1 MNPSAIHLGGLST
14 EAENPKS
21 HALDRLSTAELVAL
35 MSEADF
41 EAASAVRT
49 EAHSIALAIDRITAR
64 LKAGGRLFY
73 IGAGTS
79 GRLGVLDAAE
89 CPPTYNSPPDLVQG
103 LIAGG
108 AWALQHAVEGAE
120 DDPEQ
125 AKIDLDACGFGAD
138 DTLAGI
144 AASGRTPYV
153 LGGVAYARSVGAWTL
168 GISCVPGSALAGSA
182 DLAITPDTGP
192 EIVTGSTRMK
202 AGTAT
207 KLVLNMLSTGVMVN
221 LGYVYGNLMVN
232 VQATNEKL
240 KDRATRIIAR
250 LTGLPG
256 EPAAT
261 LLDQAGSVRLAV
273 IMHRLQLDRPAAE
286 ARLLAAGGRLRDALA
301 LLPSQE
307 EKA

>member
-1 MNPSAIHLGGLST
+1 MRLGELST
-14 EAENPKS
+14 ESENPKS
-21 HALDRLSTAELVAL
+21 HALDRLSTMELVAL
-35 MSEADF
+35 MCEADF
-41 EAASAVRT
+41 EAVAAVRK
-49 EAHSIALAIDRITAR
+49 EADSVAHAVGEITAR

-73 IGAGTS
+73 LGAGTS

-103 LIAGG
+103 IIAGG
-108 AWALQHAVEGAE
+108 SRALQHAVEGAE
-120 DDPEQ
+120 DDQEQ
-125 AKIDLDACGFGAD
+125 ARADLAAQGFGSG

-153 LGGVAYARSVGAWTL
+153 LGGVAYARSIGAWTI
-168 GISCVPGSALAGSA
+168 GISCVRGSALAGSV

-232 VQATNEKL
+232 VQPTNQKL
-240 KDRATRIIAR
+240 RDRATRIVAR
-250 LTGLPG
+250 LTELG
-256 EPAAT
+256 EEQAAR
-261 LLDQAGSVRLAV
+261 LLDLGGSVRVAV
-273 IMHRLQLDRPAAE
+273 IMHRLKLDRMEAE
-286 ARLLAAGGRLRDALA
+286 GRLAASGGRLRDALEMS
-301 LLPSQE
+301 PSQE
-307 EKA
+307 ERA